1 MHFEGE
7 FKVPGKPADV
17 IRRFADVPRMAG
29 CMPGAVLEPQAE
41 DGSWPGGMVVAFG
54 PKKIKFKG
62 KASVDFDFDALTGSV
77 HGRGTADMRAARI
90 GVKVSFALRDD
101 PDAATETT
109 IVKIVSDAE
118 LGGVLAD
125 FARTGGIAVANVIM
139 ADFAKRAAAEFA
151 KDVPVAEP
159 AGDAP
164 ATAAQDAASP
174 AGSSAGPAAGSATE
188 APAGATA
195 TPAGTVPDS
204 RAGTATDSRA
214 GTATEPAART
224 DGSAATSPAVGT
236 AAPAP
241 VQPVAAR
248 PAASPTSPLPEPAAP
263 LQAGNLLWIVIK
275 AYLARIGRIFGLG
288 GR

>member
-101 PDAATETT
+101 PDAATATT
-109 IVKIVSDAE
+109 IVKIISDAE

-139 ADFAKRAAAEFA
+139 ADFAKRAAVPEVRLGTDRAPDAILPIDAEHWWWGHADGWRAF
-151 KDVPVAEP
+151 DVHRGHSETVFVNCGG
-159 AGDAP
+159 GDAP
-164 ATAAQDAASP
+164 TTAALSADTAQIAMFEQRGNLVRLIKRSTGRTVGLFPSEWAHAMAFAPDGKHLYVLSAHALTVIDPAQSLDYRQAIGE
-174 AGSSAGPAAGSATE
+174 AGSDMFC
-188 APAGATA
+188 AP
-195 TPAGTVPDS
+195 
-204 RAGTATDSRA
+204 
-214 GTATEPAART
+214 
-224 DGSAATSPAVGT
+224 
-236 AAPAP
+236 
-241 VQPVAAR
+241 Q
-248 PAASPTSPLPEPAAP
+248 
-263 LQAGNLLWIVIK
+263 
-275 AYLARIGRIFGLG
+275 
-288 GR
+288 